1 MQQPTKIKK
10 FMSNKIDTKKNQLLI
25 FSTAAAL
32 GGLLFGFDTGVI
44 SGAIHFIKI
53 EFNLNA
59 YQEGFAVSNLMIAC
73 VVGALLAGPIADWTG
88 RKKVLILC
96 AVLFTVSAIL
106 SALPR
111 SFTELVIARFIGGM
125 GVGMASVVSPMYI
138 AEISPAKIRGRLV
151 ALNQLAIVVGI
162 LLSYFSNWVLVDTG
176 INNWRYMLVAEI
188 LPAITFLVGLFFI
201 PESPRWLTK
210 EGLEKEALD
219 VLNVVAG
226 AANSDHELQEVKKSL
241 AEKSTSLKELLHPSL
256 RRVLIVG
263 ILFSLFAH
271 ITGIDTIIYY
281 GPIIFL
287 ESGFKTDSALLAS
300 VMIGITNLIF
310 TFVGMAMVDKAG
322 RKFLLLVGLAGM
334 GISMMLV
341 GFCMQSDIISAKWTL
356 LWIMTYI
363 ASFAMSIGV
372 VIWVYLSEIYPT
384 RVRGQALSVA
394 TMVLWLG
401 NVILTQLF
409 PVMMERFGGGTF
421 YIFSFICLLAF
432 IFTWTMV
439 KETKGVSLEEIEEMW
454 V

>member
-1 MQQPTKIKK
+1 
-10 FMSNKIDTKKNQLLI
+10 MSNKIDTKKNQLLI

-59 YQEGFAVSNLMIAC
+59 YQEGFAVSNLMVAC
-73 VVGALLAGPIADWTG
+73 VIGALLAGPIADWTG

-162 LLSYFSNWVLVDTG
+162 LLSYLSNWLLVDTG

-219 VLNVVAG
+219 VLNIVAG
-226 AANSDHELQEVKKSL
+226 AANADHELQEVKKSL

-334 GISMMLV
+334 GISMTLV
-341 GFCMQSDIISAKWTL
+341 GLCMQSDMISAKWTL

>member
-1 MQQPTKIKK
+1 
-10 FMSNKIDTKKNQLLI
+10 MSNKIDTKKNQLLI

-59 YQEGFAVSNLMIAC
+59 YQEGFAVSNLMVAC
-73 VVGALLAGPIADWTG
+73 VIGALLAGPIADWTG

-162 LLSYFSNWVLVDTG
+162 LLSYLSNWLLVDTG

-219 VLNVVAG
+219 VLNIVAG
-226 AANSDHELQEVKKSL
+226 AANADHELQEVKKSL
-241 AEKSTSLKELLHPSL
+241 SEKSTSLKELLHPSL

-341 GFCMQSDIISAKWTL
+341 GFCMQSDMISAKWTL

-439 KETKGVSLEEIEEMW
+439 KETRGVSLEEIEKMW

>member
-1 MQQPTKIKK
+1 
-10 FMSNKIDTKKNQLLI
+10 MSNKIDAKKNQLLI

-73 VVGALLAGPIADWTG
+73 VIGALLAGPIADWTG

-162 LLSYFSNWVLVDTG
+162 LLSYLSNWLLVDTG

-226 AANSDHELQEVKKSL
+226 AANADHELQEVKKSL
-241 AEKSTSLKELLHPSL
+241 AEKKTSLKELFHPSL
-256 RRVLIVG
+256 RRVL
-263 ILFSLFAH
+263 
-271 ITGIDTIIYY
+271 
-281 GPIIFL
+281 
-287 ESGFKTDSALLAS
+287 
-300 VMIGITNLIF
+300 
-310 TFVGMAMVDKAG
+310 
-322 RKFLLLVGLAGM
+322 
-334 GISMMLV
+334 
-341 GFCMQSDIISAKWTL
+341 
-356 LWIMTYI
+356 
-363 ASFAMSIGV
+363 
-372 VIWVYLSEIYPT
+372 
-384 RVRGQALSVA
+384 
-394 TMVLWLG
+394 
-401 NVILTQLF
+401 
-409 PVMMERFGGGTF
+409 
-421 YIFSFICLLAF
+421 
-432 IFTWTMV
+432 
-439 KETKGVSLEEIEEMW
+439 
-454 V
+454 

>member
-1 MQQPTKIKK
+1 
-10 FMSNKIDTKKNQLLI
+10 MSNKIDTKKNQLLI

-73 VVGALLAGPIADWTG
+73 VIGALLAGPIADWTG

-162 LLSYFSNWVLVDTG
+162 LLSYLSNWLLVDTG

-219 VLNVVAG
+219 VLNIVAG
-226 AANSDHELQEVKKSL
+226 AANADHELQEVKKSL
-241 AEKSTSLKELLHPSL
+241 SEKSTSLKELLHPSL

-334 GISMMLV
+334 GISMTLV
-341 GFCMQSDIISAKWTL
+341 GFCMQSDMISAKWTL

>member
-1 MQQPTKIKK
+1 
-10 FMSNKIDTKKNQLLI
+10 MSNKIDTKKNQLLI

-59 YQEGFAVSNLMIAC
+59 YQEGFAVSNLMVAC
-73 VVGALLAGPIADWTG
+73 VIGALLAGPIADWTG

-162 LLSYFSNWVLVDTG
+162 LLSYLSNWLLVDTG

-219 VLNVVAG
+219 VLNIVAG
-226 AANSDHELQEVKKSL
+226 AANADHELQEVKKSL
-241 AEKSTSLKELLHPSL
+241 SEKSTSLKELLHPSL

-341 GFCMQSDIISAKWTL
+341 GFCMQSDMISAKWTL

>member
-1 MQQPTKIKK
+1 
-10 FMSNKIDTKKNQLLI
+10 MSDKIDTNKNQLLI
-25 FSTAAAL
+25 FSTVAAL

-44 SGAIHFIKI
+44 SGAIPFIKL
-53 EFNLNA
+53 EFYLNS

-73 VVGALLAGPIADWTG
+73 VIGALIAGPIADWTG

-96 AVLFTVSAIL
+96 AVLFIVSAIL

-111 SFTELVIARFIGGM
+111 SFTELVIARFIGGI
-125 GVGMASVVSPMYI
+125 GVGVASVVSPMYI

-162 LLSYFSNWVLVDTG
+162 LLSYLSNWLLVDTG

-188 LPAITFLVGLFFI
+188 LPATTFLMGLFFI
-201 PESPRWLTK
+201 LESPRWLTK
-210 EGLEKEALD
+210 EGLEKDALD
-219 VLNVVAG
+219 VLKVVAG
-226 AANSDHELQEVKKSL
+226 AVNADHELQEVKKSL
-241 AEKSTSLKELLHPSL
+241 AEKKTSLKELLHPSL

-281 GPIIFL
+281 GPLIFL

-300 VMIGITNLIF
+300 VIIGITNLIF
-310 TFVGMAMVDKAG
+310 TFVGMAMIDKAG
-322 RKFLLLVGLAGM
+322 RKFLLLVGIAGM
-334 GISMMLV
+334 GISMTLV
-341 GFCMQSDIISAKWTL
+341 GFCMQSDMISAKWTL

-439 KETKGVSLEEIEEMW
+439 KETRGVSLEEIEKIW

>member
-1 MQQPTKIKK
+1 
-10 FMSNKIDTKKNQLLI
+10 MSIKIDTDKNQLLI

-73 VVGALLAGPIADWTG
+73 VIGALLAGPIADWTG

-162 LLSYFSNWVLVDTG
+162 LLSYLSNWLLVDTG

-226 AANSDHELQEVKKSL
+226 EANADHELQEVKKSL
-241 AEKSTSLKELLHPSL
+241 AEKRTSLKELLHPSL

-322 RKFLLLVGLAGM
+322 RKLLLLVGLAGM
-334 GISMMLV
+334 GISMTLV
-341 GFCMQSDIISAKWTL
+341 GLCMQSDMISAKWTL

>member
-1 MQQPTKIKK
+1 
-10 FMSNKIDTKKNQLLI
+10 MSIKIDTDKNQLLI

-73 VVGALLAGPIADWTG
+73 VIGALLAGPIADWTG

-226 AANSDHELQEVKKSL
+226 AANADHELQEVKKSL
-241 AEKSTSLKELLHPSL
+241 AEKRTSLKELLHPSL
-256 RRVLIVG
+256 RRVLLVG

-341 GFCMQSDIISAKWTL
+341 GFCMQSDMISAKWTL

>member
-1 MQQPTKIKK
+1 
-10 FMSNKIDTKKNQLLI
+10 
-25 FSTAAAL
+25 
-32 GGLLFGFDTGVI
+32 
-44 SGAIHFIKI
+44 
-53 EFNLNA
+53 
-59 YQEGFAVSNLMIAC
+59 MIAC
-73 VVGALLAGPIADWTG
+73 VIGALFAGPIADWTG

-96 AVLFTVSAIL
+96 AVLFTISTIL

-138 AEISPAKIRGRLV
+138 AEIAPAKIRGRLV

-162 LLSYFSNWVLVDTG
+162 LLSYFSNWLLVDTG

-188 LPAITFLVGLFFI
+188 LPAITFLMGLFFI

-226 AANSDHELQEVKKSL
+226 AANADHELQEVKKSL
-241 AEKSTSLKELLHPSL
+241 AEKRTSLKELLHPSL

-300 VMIGITNLIF
+300 VIIGITNLIF

-322 RKFLLLVGLAGM
+322 RRFLLLVGIAGM
-334 GISMMLV
+334 GISMTLV
-341 GFCMQSDIISAKWTL
+341 GFCMQSDMISAKWTL

-409 PVMMERFGGGTF
+409 PIMMERFSGGTF

-439 KETKGVSLEEIEEMW
+439 KETRGVSLEEIEKIW

>member
-1 MQQPTKIKK
+1 
-10 FMSNKIDTKKNQLLI
+10 MSNKIDTKKNQLLI

-59 YQEGFAVSNLMIAC
+59 FQEGFAVSNLMVAC
-73 VVGALLAGPIADWTG
+73 VIGALIAGPIADWTG

-162 LLSYFSNWVLVDTG
+162 LLSYLSNWLLVDTG

-219 VLNVVAG
+219 VLNIVAG
-226 AANSDHELQEVKKSL
+226 AANADHELQEVKKSL
-241 AEKSTSLKELLHPSL
+241 SEKSTSLKELLHPSL

-334 GISMMLV
+334 GISMTLV
-341 GFCMQSDIISAKWTL
+341 GLCMQSDMISAKWTL

>member
-1 MQQPTKIKK
+1 
-10 FMSNKIDTKKNQLLI
+10 MSDKIDTKKNQLLI

-73 VVGALLAGPIADWTG
+73 VIGALLAGPIADWTG

-162 LLSYFSNWVLVDTG
+162 LLSYLSNWLLVDTG

-226 AANSDHELQEVKKSL
+226 AANADHELQEVKKSL

-334 GISMMLV
+334 GISMTLV
-341 GFCMQSDIISAKWTL
+341 GLCMQSDMISAKWTL

>member
-1 MQQPTKIKK
+1 
-10 FMSNKIDTKKNQLLI
+10 MSIKIDTDKNQLLI

-73 VVGALLAGPIADWTG
+73 VIGALLAGPIADWTG

-162 LLSYFSNWVLVDTG
+162 LLSYLSNWLLVDTG

-226 AANSDHELQEVKKSL
+226 EANADHELQEVKKSL
-241 AEKSTSLKELLHPSL
+241 AEKRTSLKELLHPSL

-341 GFCMQSDIISAKWTL
+341 GFCMQSDMISAKWTL

>member
-1 MQQPTKIKK
+1 
-10 FMSNKIDTKKNQLLI
+10 MSIKIDTDKNQLLI

-73 VVGALLAGPIADWTG
+73 VIGALLAGPIADWTG

-162 LLSYFSNWVLVDTG
+162 LLSYLSNWLLVDTG

-226 AANSDHELQEVKKSL
+226 AANADHELQEVKKSL
-241 AEKSTSLKELLHPSL
+241 AEKRTSLKELLHPSL

-334 GISMMLV
+334 GISMTLV
-341 GFCMQSDIISAKWTL
+341 GLCMQSDMISAKWTL

>member
-1 MQQPTKIKK
+1 
-10 FMSNKIDTKKNQLLI
+10 MSIKIDTDKNQLLI

-73 VVGALLAGPIADWTG
+73 VIGALLAGPIADWTG

-226 AANSDHELQEVKKSL
+226 AANADHELQEVKKSL
-241 AEKSTSLKELLHPSL
+241 AEKRTSLKELLHPSL
-256 RRVLIVG
+256 RRVLVVG

-341 GFCMQSDIISAKWTL
+341 GFCMQSDMISAKWTL

>member
-1 MQQPTKIKK
+1 
-10 FMSNKIDTKKNQLLI
+10 MSNKIDTKKNQLLI

-73 VVGALLAGPIADWTG
+73 VIGALLAGPIADWTG

-162 LLSYFSNWVLVDTG
+162 LLSYLSNWLLVDTG

-219 VLNVVAG
+219 VLNIVAG
-226 AANSDHELQEVKKSL
+226 AANADHELQEVKKSL
-241 AEKSTSLKELLHPSL
+241 SEKSTSLKELLHPSL

-334 GISMMLV
+334 GISMTLV
-341 GFCMQSDIISAKWTL
+341 GLCMQSDMISAKWTL

>member
-1 MQQPTKIKK
+1 
-10 FMSNKIDTKKNQLLI
+10 MSNKIDTKKNQLLI

-59 YQEGFAVSNLMIAC
+59 YQEGFAVSNLMVAC
-73 VVGALLAGPIADWTG
+73 VIGALLAGPIADWTG

-111 SFTELVIARFIGGM
+111 SFTELVIARFVGGM

-162 LLSYFSNWVLVDTG
+162 LLSYLSNWLLVDTG

-226 AANSDHELQEVKKSL
+226 EANADHELQEVKKSL
-241 AEKSTSLKELLHPSL
+241 AEKRTSLKELLHPSL

-322 RKFLLLVGLAGM
+322 RKLLLLVGLAGM
-334 GISMMLV
+334 GISMTLV
-341 GFCMQSDIISAKWTL
+341 GLCMQSDMISAKWTL

>member
-1 MQQPTKIKK
+1 
-10 FMSNKIDTKKNQLLI
+10 MSNKIDTKKNKLLI

-44 SGAIHFIKI
+44 SGTIHFIKI

-73 VVGALLAGPIADWTG
+73 VIGALLAGPIADWAG
-88 RKKVLILC
+88 RKKILILC

-162 LLSYFSNWVLVDTG
+162 LLSYLSNWLLVDTG

-226 AANSDHELQEVKKSL
+226 EANADHELQEVKKSL
-241 AEKSTSLKELLHPSL
+241 AEKRTSLKELLHPSL

-322 RKFLLLVGLAGM
+322 RRFLLLVGIAGM
-334 GISMMLV
+334 GISMTLV
-341 GFCMQSDIISAKWTL
+341 GLCMQSDMISAKWTL

>member
-1 MQQPTKIKK
+1 
-10 FMSNKIDTKKNQLLI
+10 MSDKIDTNKNQLLI
-25 FSTAAAL
+25 FSTVAAL

-44 SGAIHFIKI
+44 SGAIPFIKL
-53 EFNLNA
+53 EFYLNS

-73 VVGALLAGPIADWTG
+73 VIGALIAGPIADWTG

-96 AVLFTVSAIL
+96 AVLFIVSAIL

-111 SFTELVIARFIGGM
+111 SFTELVIARFIGGI
-125 GVGMASVVSPMYI
+125 GVGVASVVSPMYI

-162 LLSYFSNWVLVDTG
+162 LLSYLSNWLLVDTG

-188 LPAITFLVGLFFI
+188 LPATTFLMGLFFI
-201 PESPRWLTK
+201 LESPRWLTK
-210 EGLEKEALD
+210 EGLEKDALD
-219 VLNVVAG
+219 VLKVVAG
-226 AANSDHELQEVKKSL
+226 AVNADHELQKIKKSL
-241 AEKSTSLKELLHPSL
+241 AEKKTSLKELLHPSL

-281 GPIIFL
+281 GPLIFL

-300 VMIGITNLIF
+300 VIIGITNLIF
-310 TFVGMAMVDKAG
+310 TFVGMAMIDKAG
-322 RKFLLLVGLAGM
+322 RKFLLLVGIAGM
-334 GISMMLV
+334 GISMTLV
-341 GFCMQSDIISAKWTL
+341 GFCMQSDMISAKWTL

-439 KETKGVSLEEIEEMW
+439 KETRGVSLEEIEKMW

>member
-1 MQQPTKIKK
+1 
-10 FMSNKIDTKKNQLLI
+10 MSNKIDTKKNQLLI

-73 VVGALLAGPIADWTG
+73 VIGALLAGPIADWAG
-88 RKKVLILC
+88 RKKILILC

-162 LLSYFSNWVLVDTG
+162 LLSYLSNWLLVDTG

-226 AANSDHELQEVKKSL
+226 EANADHELQEVKKSL
-241 AEKSTSLKELLHPSL
+241 AEKRTSLKELLHPSL

-322 RKFLLLVGLAGM
+322 RKLLLLVGLAGM
-334 GISMMLV
+334 GISMTLV
-341 GFCMQSDIISAKWTL
+341 GLCMQSDMISAKWTL

>member
-1 MQQPTKIKK
+1 VQQPTKIKK

-226 AANSDHELQEVKKSL
+226 AANADHELQEVKKSL
-241 AEKSTSLKELLHPSL
+241 AEKRTSLKELLHPSL

>member
-1 MQQPTKIKK
+1 
-10 FMSNKIDTKKNQLLI
+10 MSNKIYTNKNQLLI

-73 VVGALLAGPIADWTG
+73 VIGALLAGPIADWTG

-334 GISMMLV
+334 GISMTLV
-341 GFCMQSDIISAKWTL
+341 GLCMQSDMISAKWTL

>member
-1 MQQPTKIKK
+1 
-10 FMSNKIDTKKNQLLI
+10 MSNKIDAKKNQLLI

-59 YQEGFAVSNLMIAC
+59 YQEGFAVSNLMVAC
-73 VVGALLAGPIADWTG
+73 VIGALLAGPIADWTG

-162 LLSYFSNWVLVDTG
+162 LLSYLSNWLLVDTG

-219 VLNVVAG
+219 VLNIVAG
-226 AANSDHELQEVKKSL
+226 AANADHELQEVKKSL
-241 AEKSTSLKELLHPSL
+241 SEKSTSLKELLHPSL

-334 GISMMLV
+334 GISMTLV
-341 GFCMQSDIISAKWTL
+341 GLCMQSDMISAKWTL

>member
-1 MQQPTKIKK
+1 
-10 FMSNKIDTKKNQLLI
+10 MSNKIDTKKNQLLI

-73 VVGALLAGPIADWTG
+73 VIGALLAGPIADWTG

-226 AANSDHELQEVKKSL
+226 AANADHELQEVKKSL
-241 AEKSTSLKELLHPSL
+241 AEKRTSLKELLHPSL
-256 RRVLIVG
+256 RRVLVVG

-341 GFCMQSDIISAKWTL
+341 GFCMQSDMISAKWTL

-409 PVMMERFGGGTF
+409 PVMMEKFGGGTF

>member
-1 MQQPTKIKK
+1 
-10 FMSNKIDTKKNQLLI
+10 MSNKIDAKKNQLLI

-73 VVGALLAGPIADWTG
+73 VIGALLAGPIADWTG

-162 LLSYFSNWVLVDTG
+162 LLSYLSNWLLVDTG

-226 AANSDHELQEVKKSL
+226 AANADHELQEVKKSL
-241 AEKSTSLKELLHPSL
+241 AEKKTSLKELLHPSL

>member
-1 MQQPTKIKK
+1 
-10 FMSNKIDTKKNQLLI
+10 MSNKIDTKKNQLLI

-162 LLSYFSNWVLVDTG
+162 LLSYLSNWLLVDTG

-226 AANSDHELQEVKKSL
+226 AANADHELQEVKKSL
-241 AEKSTSLKELLHPSL
+241 AEKRTSLKELLHPSL

>member
-1 MQQPTKIKK
+1 
-10 FMSNKIDTKKNQLLI
+10 MSDKIDTNKNQLLI
-25 FSTAAAL
+25 FSTVAAL

-44 SGAIHFIKI
+44 SGAIPFIKL
-53 EFNLNA
+53 EFYLNS

-73 VVGALLAGPIADWTG
+73 VIGALIAGPIADWTG

-96 AVLFTVSAIL
+96 AVLFIVSAIL

-111 SFTELVIARFIGGM
+111 SFTELVIARFIGGI
-125 GVGMASVVSPMYI
+125 GVGVASVVSPMYI

-162 LLSYFSNWVLVDTG
+162 LLSYLSNWLLVDTG

-188 LPAITFLVGLFFI
+188 LPATTFLMGLFFI
-201 PESPRWLTK
+201 LESPRWLTK
-210 EGLEKEALD
+210 EGLEKDALD
-219 VLNVVAG
+219 VLKVVAG
-226 AANSDHELQEVKKSL
+226 AVNADHELQKIKKSL
-241 AEKSTSLKELLHPSL
+241 AEKKTSLKELLHPSL

-300 VMIGITNLIF
+300 VIIGITNLIF
-310 TFVGMAMVDKAG
+310 TFVGMAMIDKAG
-322 RKFLLLVGLAGM
+322 RKFLLLVGIAGM
-334 GISMMLV
+334 GISMTLV
-341 GFCMQSDIISAKWTL
+341 GFCMQSDMISAKWTL

-409 PVMMERFGGGTF
+409 PIMMERFSGGTF

-439 KETKGVSLEEIEEMW
+439 KETRGVSLEEIEKMW

>member
-1 MQQPTKIKK
+1 MQQPTKIKN

-73 VVGALLAGPIADWTG
+73 VIGALLAGPIADWTG

-226 AANSDHELQEVKKSL
+226 AANADHELQEVKKSL
-241 AEKSTSLKELLHPSL
+241 AEKRTSLKELLHPSL

-341 GFCMQSDIISAKWTL
+341 GFCMQSDMISAKWTL

>member
-1 MQQPTKIKK
+1 
-10 FMSNKIDTKKNQLLI
+10 MSIKIDTDKNQLLI

-73 VVGALLAGPIADWTG
+73 VIGALLAGPIADWTG

-226 AANSDHELQEVKKSL
+226 AANADHELQEVKKSL
-241 AEKSTSLKELLHPSL
+241 AEKRTSLKELLHPSL

-334 GISMMLV
+334 GISMTLV
-341 GFCMQSDIISAKWTL
+341 GLCMQSDMISAKWTL

>member
-1 MQQPTKIKK
+1 
-10 FMSNKIDTKKNQLLI
+10 MSNKIYTNKNQLLI

-73 VVGALLAGPIADWTG
+73 VIGALLAGPIADWTG

-226 AANSDHELQEVKKSL
+226 AANADYELQEVKKSL
-241 AEKSTSLKELLHPSL
+241 AEKRTSLKELLHPSL

-341 GFCMQSDIISAKWTL
+341 GFCMQSDIISAK
-356 LWIMTYI
+356 
-363 ASFAMSIGV
+363 
-372 VIWVYLSEIYPT
+372 
-384 RVRGQALSVA
+384 
-394 TMVLWLG
+394 
-401 NVILTQLF
+401 
-409 PVMMERFGGGTF
+409 
-421 YIFSFICLLAF
+421 
-432 IFTWTMV
+432 
-439 KETKGVSLEEIEEMW
+439 
-454 V
+454 

>member
-1 MQQPTKIKK
+1 
-10 FMSNKIDTKKNQLLI
+10 MSNKIDTKKNQLLI

-59 YQEGFAVSNLMIAC
+59 YQEGFAVSNLMVAC
-73 VVGALLAGPIADWTG
+73 VIGALLAGPIADWTG

-162 LLSYFSNWVLVDTG
+162 LLSYLSNWLLVDTG

-219 VLNVVAG
+219 VLNVVVG
-226 AANSDHELQEVKKSL
+226 AANSDYELQEVKKSL

-334 GISMMLV
+334 GISMTLV
-341 GFCMQSDIISAKWTL
+341 GLCMQSDMISAKWTL

-409 PVMMERFGGGTF
+409 PIMMERFSGGTF

-439 KETKGVSLEEIEEMW
+439 KETRGVSLEEIEKIW

>member
-1 MQQPTKIKK
+1 
-10 FMSNKIDTKKNQLLI
+10 MSNKIDTKKNQLLI

-59 YQEGFAVSNLMIAC
+59 YQEGFAVSNLMVAC
-73 VVGALLAGPIADWTG
+73 VIGALLAGPIADWTG

-162 LLSYFSNWVLVDTG
+162 LLSYLSNWLLVDTG

-219 VLNVVAG
+219 VLNIVAG
-226 AANSDHELQEVKKSL
+226 AANADHELQEVKKSL
-241 AEKSTSLKELLHPSL
+241 SEKSTSLKELLHPSL

-322 RKFLLLVGLAGM
+322 RKLLLLVGLAGM
-334 GISMMLV
+334 GISMTLV
-341 GFCMQSDIISAKWTL
+341 GLCMQSDMISAKWTL

>member
-1 MQQPTKIKK
+1 
-10 FMSNKIDTKKNQLLI
+10 MSNKIDTKKNQLLI

-59 YQEGFAVSNLMIAC
+59 YQEGFAVSNLMVAC
-73 VVGALLAGPIADWTG
+73 VIGALLAGPIADWTG

-111 SFTELVIARFIGGM
+111 SFTELVIARFIGGT

-226 AANSDHELQEVKKSL
+226 AANSDYELLEVKKSL

-310 TFVGMAMVDKAG
+310 TFVGMAMVDKSG

-341 GFCMQSDIISAKWTL
+341 GFCMQSDMISAKWTL

>member
-1 MQQPTKIKK
+1 
-10 FMSNKIDTKKNQLLI
+10 MSNKIDTKKNKLLI

-44 SGAIHFIKI
+44 SGTIHFIKI

-73 VVGALLAGPIADWTG
+73 VIGALLAGPIADWAG
-88 RKKVLILC
+88 RKKILILC

-162 LLSYFSNWVLVDTG
+162 LLSYLSNWLLVDTG

-219 VLNVVAG
+219 VLNIVAG
-226 AANSDHELQEVKKSL
+226 TANADHELQEVKKSL
-241 AEKSTSLKELLHPSL
+241 VEKRTSLKELLHPSL

-310 TFVGMAMVDKAG
+310 TFVGMAMIDKAG

-334 GISMMLV
+334 GISMTLV
-341 GFCMQSDIISAKWTL
+341 GLCMQSDMISAKWTL

>member
-1 MQQPTKIKK
+1 
-10 FMSNKIDTKKNQLLI
+10 MSNKIDTDKNQLLI

-73 VVGALLAGPIADWTG
+73 VIGALLAGPIADWTG

-162 LLSYFSNWVLVDTG
+162 LLSYLSNWLLVDTG

-226 AANSDHELQEVKKSL
+226 AANADHELQEVKKSL

-341 GFCMQSDIISAKWTL
+341 GFCMQSDMISAKWTL

>member
-1 MQQPTKIKK
+1 MF
-10 FMSNKIDTKKNQLLI
+10 FMSNKIDTDKNQLLI

-73 VVGALLAGPIADWTG
+73 VIGALLAGPIADWTG

-162 LLSYFSNWVLVDTG
+162 LLSYLSNWLLVDTG

-334 GISMMLV
+334 GISMTLV
-341 GFCMQSDIISAKWTL
+341 GLCMQSDMISAKWTL

>member
-1 MQQPTKIKK
+1 
-10 FMSNKIDTKKNQLLI
+10 MSDKIDTNKNQLLI
-25 FSTAAAL
+25 FSSVAAL

-44 SGAIHFIKI
+44 SGAIHFIKV
-53 EFNLNA
+53 EFYLNA

-73 VVGALLAGPIADWTG
+73 VIGALFAGPIADWTG

-96 AVLFTVSAIL
+96 AVLFTISTIL

-162 LLSYFSNWVLVDTG
+162 LLSYLSNWLLVDTG

-226 AANSDHELQEVKKSL
+226 EANADHELQEVKKSL

-300 VMIGITNLIF
+300 VIIGITNLIF

-322 RKFLLLVGLAGM
+322 RKLLLLVGLAGM
-334 GISMMLV
+334 GISMTLV
-341 GFCMQSDIISAKWTL
+341 GLCMQSDMISAKWTL

-439 KETKGVSLEEIEEMW
+439 KETRGVSLEEIEKIW

>member
-1 MQQPTKIKK
+1 
-10 FMSNKIDTKKNQLLI
+10 MSIKIDTDKNQLLI

-59 YQEGFAVSNLMIAC
+59 YQEGFAVSNLMVAC
-73 VVGALLAGPIADWTG
+73 VIGALLAGPIADWTG

-162 LLSYFSNWVLVDTG
+162 LLSYLSNWLLVDTG

-334 GISMMLV
+334 GISMTLV
-341 GFCMQSDIISAKWTL
+341 GLCMQSDMISAKWTL

>member
-1 MQQPTKIKK
+1 
-10 FMSNKIDTKKNQLLI
+10 MSDKIDTKKNQLLI
-25 FSTAAAL
+25 FSTVAAL

-44 SGAIHFIKI
+44 SGAIPFIKL
-53 EFNLNA
+53 EFYLNS

-73 VVGALLAGPIADWTG
+73 VIGALIAGPIADWTG

-96 AVLFTVSAIL
+96 AVLFIVSAIL

-111 SFTELVIARFIGGM
+111 SFTELVIARFIGGI
-125 GVGMASVVSPMYI
+125 GVGVASVVSPMYI

-162 LLSYFSNWVLVDTG
+162 LLSYLSNWLLVDTG

-219 VLNVVAG
+219 VLNIVAG
-226 AANSDHELQEVKKSL
+226 AANADHELQEVKKSL
-241 AEKSTSLKELLHPSL
+241 SEKSTSLKELLHPSL

-334 GISMMLV
+334 GISMTLV
-341 GFCMQSDIISAKWTL
+341 GLCMQSDMISAKWTL

-401 NVILTQLF
+401 NVILMQLF

>member
-1 MQQPTKIKK
+1 MQQPTKIKI

-73 VVGALLAGPIADWTG
+73 VIGALLAGPIADWTG

-162 LLSYFSNWVLVDTG
+162 LLSYLSNWLLVDTG

-226 AANSDHELQEVKKSL
+226 AANADHELQEVKKSL
-241 AEKSTSLKELLHPSL
+241 AEKKTSLKELLHPSL